1 MHCKERI
8 KKRQGRGDSP
18 SWYNLSTMLSVVIP
32 SYKDPLL
39 VKTIQSL
46 LENAQGE
53 IEIIAVLDGY
63 WPKTPLPNDPRV
75 RLLHLGKNRGMRRAI
90 NAGVA
95 ISCGEFIMRTDEH
108 SAFGP
113 GFDVILTRDC
123 QPNWIV
129 TPRRY
134 FLDPV
139 KWQIM
144 DIPAV
149 DFMKLKIVGAG
160 NGIRKFS
167 GVEAPGNDPE
177 PIQESMAMQ
186 GSCWLMPRSWWD
198 TIIGELQNEGYGP
211 HYQDSHEMVFKAW
224 KAGGKLMVDKNTWH
238 AHKHRDFP
246 RTHNNGTKENPSN
259 NEACWT
265 YSLSVWEE
273 YYNKEIRPKWGM

>member
-1 MHCKERI
+1 
-8 KKRQGRGDSP
+8 
-18 SWYNLSTMLSVVIP
+18 MLSIIIP

-39 VKTIQSL
+39 HKTIQSL
-46 LENAQGE
+46 LDNAEGE

-63 WPKTPLPNDPRV
+63 WPETPLNSDERV
-75 RLLHLGKNRGMRRAI
+75 KVVHLGRNRGMRGAI

-95 ISCGEFIMRTDEH
+95 VAQGEFIMRTDEH
-108 SAFGP
+108 CSFGK
-113 GFDVILTRDC
+113 GYDVILTRDLE
-123 QPNWIV
+123 PNWIV

-139 KWQIM
+139 KWEVM
-144 DIPAV
+144 NIPPV

-160 NGIRKFS
+160 AGQKFS
-167 GVEAPGNDPE
+167 GVEAPGNDNE

-186 GSCWLMPRSWWD
+186 GSCWVMKRDWWD
-198 TIIGELQNEGYGP
+198 KVVGELQTEGYGP

-224 KAGGKLMVDKNTWH
+224 QAGGKLMVNKNTWH

-259 NEACWT
+259 NEQSWD
-265 YSLSVWEE
+265 YSLKVWRD
-273 YYNKEIRPKWGM
+273 YYEKEIRPKWGI